1 LNLNVG
7 CGMRPLSGFVN
18 IDGTKTDG
26 VDVVLDLNREGCLNA
41 FSTATATE
49 IVANSVLEH
58 LPNWEN
64 LFVEM
69 SRVAAEGCV
78 LRIEV
83 PDRWDY
89 RPYHVRAFS
98 RRSFDMF
105 CSNVY
110 VRDDAFRRVR
120 TADWT
125 AREVYFTLQ
134 ELGFYWIKRDVW
146 RNHRFPFG
154 YHIKKYLGTRI
165 FRFLERHAGRPG
177 DLFFVLVRNEI
188 PYRKE

>member
-1 LNLNVG
+1 
-7 CGMRPLSGFVN
+7 MPSRPRRQRRSSPTASSNIFRIGKIFSWRCLGLPPKAAYSGSRYQT
-18 IDGTKTDG
+18 DGTIAPIMCG
-26 VDVVLDLNREGCLNA
+26 P
-41 FSTATATE
+41 F
-49 IVANSVLEH
+49 
-58 LPNWEN
+58 P
-64 LFVEM
+64 
-69 SRVAAEGCV
+69 
-78 LRIEV
+78 
-83 PDRWDY
+83 
-89 RPYHVRAFS
+89 